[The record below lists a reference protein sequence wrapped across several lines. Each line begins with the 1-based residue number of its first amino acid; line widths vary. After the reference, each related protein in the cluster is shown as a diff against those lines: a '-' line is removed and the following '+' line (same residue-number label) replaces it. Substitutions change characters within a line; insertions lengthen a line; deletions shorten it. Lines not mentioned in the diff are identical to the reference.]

1 MFFGVYG
8 VYGML
13 RCGFPHIKMT
23 HLWRIYEHTAA
34 LRDRRAASALV
45 VLALASGP
53 ARRKGNPTGC
63 LLLFLLLLLGRDSI
77 SMIAFRISNALLL
90 HCLSHTLLIRHVNK
104 RSP

>member
-34 LRDRRAASALV
+34 QRDRRAASALV
-45 VLALASGP
+45 VPCRVALQGDREIRLAAAWVAAVAAG
-53 ARRKGNPTGC
+53 A
-63 LLLFLLLLLGRDSI
+63 
-77 SMIAFRISNALLL
+77 
-90 HCLSHTLLIRHVNK
+90 
-104 RSP
+104 